1 MWMETMETSVAAFG
15 TDSAGALGTLGSELA
30 RLGCG
35 CRNCGFL
42 GLIFVPRSTGG
53 FNLENGL
60 LHYWDLG
67 VNVYLDWDR
76 TMETLSSLPT
86 NAGQAR
92 VCRALLEI
100 KAQD

>member
-1 MWMETMETSVAAFG
+1 MWLETMESSVATAVADR
-15 TDSAGALGTLGSELA
+15 TEVLNTLREELA

-53 FNLENGL
+53 FNFDKGI

-67 VNVYLDWDR
+67 INVYLDWEHA
-76 TMETLSSLPT
+76 MGVLSELPA
-86 NAGQAR
+86 NAGQECVSR
-92 VCRALLEI
+92 TLLEM
-100 KAQD
+100 AH

>member
-1 MWMETMETSVAAFG
+1 MWLETMESGVATCSAN
-15 TDSAGALGTLGSELA
+15 SAGTLGTLGAELS

-42 GLIFVPRSTGG
+42 GLVFVPKSTGG

-67 VNVYLDWDR
+67 VNMYLDWDR
-76 TMETLSSLPT
+76 TLETLRSLPT
-86 NAGQAR
+86 HAGQQA
-92 VCRALLEI
+92 VSRALLELGR
-100 KAQD
+100 